1 MLTAAYITEMEVLL
15 RMYQF
20 GDGIAER
27 YFGDR
32 SILRNMPSHE
42 TFADHIAKKYLS
54 PNNVDL
60 QLRNQ
65 VITGDLV
72 LPPRGKIIGEI
83 PFDREQ
89 AGYLPKDDSLLEDKK
104 SGIHVHDKKPHPYRK
119 D

>member
-27 YFGDR
+27 YFGER
-32 SILRNMPSHE
+32 SILGNMPSHE
-42 TFADHIAKKYLS
+42 TFADHIATKYLS
-54 PNNVDL
+54 QNNIDL

-83 PFDREQ
+83 IPF
-89 AGYLPKDDSLLEDKK
+89 EDEK
-104 SGIHVHDKKPHPYRK
+104 SGIRVHDQKPHPYRK